1 MNGPARTPL
10 RKDAI
15 ATRERL
21 VRGAL
26 ELFTTAGY
34 RGTTTLELAGRAE
47 TAEATIY
54 RHFAGK
60 EALFNE
66 AYRHALK
73 WGIAVIRPVD
83 GARMP
88 TKERLGRIARRLVEQ
103 VPKDAAMVLMLLRR
117 PDGPNLE
124 DQTHLL
130 ARDVREA
137 VTQLVATGKQEG
149 AVRPGSAEL
158 WGAIWL
164 AVVAFA
170 VERVA
175 AKEWTPDHP
184 SAVATLEAAWD
195 AISSRPLPG

>member
-1 MNGPARTPL
+1 MTGPIRAPI

-21 VRGAL
+21 VRAAL

-34 RGTTTLELAGRAE
+34 RGSTTLDLAGRAE

-66 AYRHALK
+66 AYRQALK
-73 WGIAVIRPVD
+73 WGLSVLKPADGVRIA
-83 GARMP
+83 

-103 VPKDAAMVLMLLRR
+103 VPKDPAMVLMLLRR

-124 DQTHLL
+124 DQTHLM
-130 ARDVREA
+130 ARDFREQL
-137 VTQLVATGKQEG
+137 TQLVATGKQEG

-158 WGAIWL
+158 WGSIWL
-164 AVVAFA
+164 AVVTFA
-170 VERVA
+170 VERIA
-175 AKEWTPDHP
+175 AREWTPDHP

-195 AISSRPLPG
+195 AINARPVAG

>member
-1 MNGPARTPL
+1 MTVPARTPL

-21 VRGAL
+21 VRAAL

-34 RGTTTLELAGRAE
+34 RGTTTLDLAARAE

-54 RHFAGK
+54 RHFSGK

-66 AYRHALK
+66 AYRQALK
-73 WGIAVIRPVD
+73 WGLGVIRPAD
-83 GARMP
+83 GVRMP
-88 TKERLGRIARRLVEQ
+88 TKERLARIARRFAEQ
-103 VPKDAAMVLMLLRR
+103 VPKDAAIVLMMLRR
-117 PDGPNLE
+117 PDGPSLE

-130 ARDVREA
+130 ARDLREHL
-137 VTQLVATGKQEG
+137 TQLVATGKQEG

-158 WGAIWL
+158 WSAIWL

-170 VERVA
+170 VERIAV
-175 AKEWTPDHP
+175 KEWTPDHP
-184 SAVATLEAAWD
+184 SAISTLEAAWD
-195 AISSRPLPG
+195 AISARPISG